1 MCTRGLGMR
10 LLSTAGSQSSLVSRP
25 SITPDVFYPVD
36 MSSTKSGGRD
46 DSKKKVLKKLR
57 RKQVLF
63 LSQEPDANV
72 SFIEGPSHHVF
83 IGNGGVLNAISGDV
97 LSELF
102 TIVNEK
108 NHSTIKQLYM
118 PLGKDYTF
126 ASFASVEYA
135 VDLVE
140 ILNGVCIQSIFEQ
153 RKALHRLC
161 PSLSKGPPLHLYMC
175 FVDRIPPLIC
185 PHAKEQ
191 DLVHST
197 MDPPPGLILVPDFI
211 SQQEESN
218 FLKFFT
224 FSSERRVDEN
234 IALELDEDTKCK
246 YHHNPPSSFHKE
258 VNSDSPESALKHR
271 RVKHYGY
278 EFLYGTSNVNPDDPL
293 PGGLPEVCMPVLR
306 RMLES
311 ALICAMPDQLTVNQY
326 VPGAGQ

>member
-1 MCTRGLGMR
+1 MHAWFGNETTSAADCPDPRPGLQSQ
-10 LLSTAGSQSSLVSRP
+10 LTSLSV
-25 SITPDVFYPVD
+25 YPVN

-46 DSKKKVLKKLR
+46 DSKKKVSKKLR

-63 LSQEPDANV
+63 LTQEPDANV

-102 TIVNEK
+102 TIINEK
-108 NHSTIKQLYM
+108 NQSTITQLYM
-118 PLGKDYTF
+118 PFGKDYAF

-140 ILNGVCIQSIFEQ
+140 TLNGVCIQSIFEQ
-153 RKALHRLC
+153 RRALHRLC
-161 PSLSKGPPLHLYMC
+161 PSLGKGPPLHLYMC

-185 PHAKEQ
+185 PRAEEQ

-197 MDPPPGLILVPDFI
+197 TDLPPGLILVPDFI

-218 FLKFFT
+218 FLKFFA
-224 FSSERRVDEN
+224 FSSKKRVDEN

-246 YHHNPPSSFHKE
+246 CHHDPPSFHKE

-311 ALICAMPDQLTVNQY
+311 TLICEMPDQLTVNQY